1 MVIAVVQKHWF
12 NFECGRKARLCNE
25 ICYKPK
31 VEVGNREVDSIVYN
45 NFSKGI
51 T

>member
-1 MVIAVVQKHWF
+1 MVIAVVQTHWF
-12 NFECGRKARLCNE
+12 NFECGRKARLCNK

-31 VEVGNREVDSIVYN
+31 VDPIVDN